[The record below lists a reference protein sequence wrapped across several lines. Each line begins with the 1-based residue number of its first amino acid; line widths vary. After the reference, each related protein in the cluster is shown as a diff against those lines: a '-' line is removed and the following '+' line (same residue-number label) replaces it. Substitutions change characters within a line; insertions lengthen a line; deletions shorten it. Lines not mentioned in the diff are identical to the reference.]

1 MNIKSH
7 TFELYFQSDDGTVR
21 LLREIRC
28 ETEEDA
34 RREAVQE
41 ICEFCNQRNFR
52 IHYLR
57 EWQEEFHGQPA
68 TVFDVGSHTEFFILQ
83 NNELNSM

>member
-1 MNIKSH
+1 MF
-7 TFELYFQSDDGTVR
+7 TLYFQSDDGTVR

-34 RREAVQE
+34 RREAVKE

-57 EWQEEFHGQPA
+57 EWQQEFHGRPS

-83 NNELNSM
+83 KNNELNSM

>member
-7 TFELYFQSDDGTVR
+7 TFELYFQSDDRAARFLG
-21 LLREIRC
+21 EIRC

-57 EWQEEFHGQPA
+57 EWQQEFHGRPS

-83 NNELNSM
+83 KQ